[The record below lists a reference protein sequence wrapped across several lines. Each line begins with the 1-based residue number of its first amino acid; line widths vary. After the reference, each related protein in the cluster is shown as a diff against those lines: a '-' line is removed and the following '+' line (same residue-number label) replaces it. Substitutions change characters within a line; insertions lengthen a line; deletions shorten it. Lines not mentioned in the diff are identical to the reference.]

1 MEHGVSII
9 YEGKEY
15 QITPV
20 WSAKRRSLGITVK
33 PDGTILL
40 SIPVGYPLEDALSF
54 AQSKAA
60 WIAKYATRFRAREN
74 GDDISHKGR
83 TESIVYGGKEYQIT
97 PVWSAKRSSL
107 GISVKED
114 GTVLLRIP
122 SGYPLEDALIFAQ
135 SKAAWIAEHA
145 ERFRAREVP
154 HRRYAEGDEISFFG
168 KTYTIRRSVGPT
180 VRASF
185 SGDELLLSVPEDFSE
200 AEAENACR
208 TAVIFLFRREGTAVL
223 KPFTEKYAKLCGV
236 AVPALRVRVQE
247 RKWGCCTPKN
257 GIIINVKMMLA
268 PQFAAEY
275 LIVHEVAHLKY
286 RNHQAE
292 FWAEVKRLM
301 PEYEKAEEMLKKDG
315 WMWEF

>member
-1 MEHGVSII
+1 MEHAESII
-9 YEGKEY
+9 FEGKEY

-20 WSAKRRSLGITVK
+20 WSAKRRTLGITVK
-33 PDGTILL
+33 TDGTILL
-40 SIPVGYPLEDALSF
+40 RIPLGYPLEDALSF

-60 WIAKYATRFRAREN
+60 WIA
-74 GDDISHKGR
+74 
-83 TESIVYGGKEYQIT
+83 
-97 PVWSAKRSSL
+97 
-107 GISVKED
+107 
-114 GTVLLRIP
+114 
-122 SGYPLEDALIFAQ
+122 
-135 SKAAWIAEHA
+135 EHT
-145 ERFRAREVP
+145 ERFRAREVF
-154 HRRYAEGDEISFFG
+154 HRRYADGDEISFFG
-168 KTYTIRRSVGPT
+168 KIYTIRRGAGKT

-185 SGDELLLSVPEDFSE
+185 SGDELILSVPEDFSE
-200 AEAENACR
+200 TEAEDACR

-223 KPFTEKYAKLCGV
+223 KPFAEKYANLCGV
-236 AVPALRVRVQE
+236 AVPPLRVRVQE

-301 PEYEKAEEMLKKDG
+301 PEYEKAEEILKKDG
-315 WMWEF
+315 WTWEF